1 MHHFQIFKGSLNAFP
16 MNLQPFISKSVLY
29 SLESQEYSQ
38 LQGFKF
44 YSRAKLEIR
53 MMCRNCRLKEN
64 QNRPETEVPSGQ
76 KVRRWKFLKYKL
88 NGDAEFVEFVN
99 GRRILFFSS
108 DSWNFSSSFC
118 ELFIDHHNQISIL
131 ENGHRKSG
139 LSITPNKKRSFCGIK

>member
-53 MMCRNCRLKEN
+53 MMCRKCRLKEN
-64 QNRPETEVPSGQ
+64 QKRPETEVPSGQ

-99 GRRILFFSS
+99 GRRILFSLFRFMEFLIVVLWTIYWPPQPNQHFGKWSS
-108 DSWNFSSSFC
+108 
-118 ELFIDHHNQISIL
+118 Q
-131 ENGHRKSG
+131 
-139 LSITPNKKRSFCGIK
+139 KRPLLRQTKREAFVE